1 MEKSFRIDYFNNKDY
16 FQGVVMAFLDKMK
29 EYLDKGVEVS
39 KEALSKAGDAVQDF
53 SDKSVT
59 KIETHQLISRQNKE
73 YRALGQAVLK
83 FFEEN
88 PSASLSADNSLIS
101 GIMAEIQRLE
111 KEIVQREESLKAKE
125 QDESL
130 KAKEQDDTTASS
142 QEDDETAP
150 KDTSVRDTSV
160 FDTHDASALKAEAT
174 DAEFTK
180 S

>member
-125 QDESL
+125 QDDS
-130 KAKEQDDTTASS
+130 TASA
-142 QEDDETAP
+142 QEDDETAS

-160 FDTHDASALKAEAT
+160 FDTHVSDTHDVSASKAEAT

>member
-125 QDESL
+125 QD
-130 KAKEQDDTTASS
+130 DTTASA
-142 QEDDETAP
+142 QEDDETAT
-150 KDTSVRDTSV
+150 KDTSVKDTSV
-160 FDTHDASALKAEAT
+160 FDTGVSDTHDASASKAEAT

>member
-1 MEKSFRIDYFNNKDY
+1 
-16 FQGVVMAFLDKMK
+16 MAFLDKMK

-125 QDESL
+125 QG
-130 KAKEQDDTTASS
+130 DTTASA
-142 QEDDETAP
+142 QEDDETAT
-150 KDTSVRDTSV
+150 KDTSV
-160 FDTHDASALKAEAT
+160 FDTHVSDTHDEATVASKAEAT

>member
-1 MEKSFRIDYFNNKDY
+1 
-16 FQGVVMAFLDKMK
+16 MAFLDKMK

-88 PSASLSADNSLIS
+88 PSATLSADNSLIS
-101 GIMAEIQRLE
+101 GIMEEIQRLE

-125 QDESL
+125 QGDTATPTDEAGS
-130 KAKEQDDTTASS
+130 TS
-142 QEDDETAP
+142 AP
-150 KDTSVRDTSV
+150 EV
-160 FDTHDASALKAEAT
+160 EAT

>member
-125 QDESL
+125 QD
-130 KAKEQDDTTASS
+130 DTTASA
-142 QEDDETAP
+142 QEDDETAT

-160 FDTHDASALKAEAT
+160 FDTHVSDTHDASASKAEAT

>member
-88 PSASLSADNSLIS
+88 PSATLSADNSLIS

-125 QDESL
+125 QD
-130 KAKEQDDTTASS
+130 DTTASA
-142 QEDDETAP
+142 QEDDETAS

-160 FDTHDASALKAEAT
+160 FDTHVSDTHDASASKAEAT

>member
-1 MEKSFRIDYFNNKDY
+1 
-16 FQGVVMAFLDKMK
+16 MAFLDKMK

-125 QDESL
+125 QY
-130 KAKEQDDTTASS
+130 DTTASA
-142 QEDDETAP
+142 QEDDETAS

-160 FDTHDASALKAEAT
+160 FDTHVSDTHDASALKAEAT

>member
-1 MEKSFRIDYFNNKDY
+1 
-16 FQGVVMAFLDKMK
+16 MAFLDKMK

-88 PSASLSADNSLIS
+88 PSATLSADNSLIS
-101 GIMAEIQRLE
+101 GIMEEIQRLE
-111 KEIVQREESLKAKE
+111 KEIVQREESLKDKE
-125 QDESL
+125 QGDTATPTDEADS
-130 KAKEQDDTTASS
+130 TS
-142 QEDDETAP
+142 AP
-150 KDTSVRDTSV
+150 E
-160 FDTHDASALKAEAT
+160 AEAT

>member
-111 KEIVQREESLKAKE
+111 KEIVQREA
-125 QDESL
+125 SL
-130 KAKEQDDTTASS
+130 KAKEQDDTTASA

-160 FDTHDASALKAEAT
+160 FDTHVSDTHDASASKAEAT

>member
-1 MEKSFRIDYFNNKDY
+1 
-16 FQGVVMAFLDKMK
+16 MAFLDKMK

-111 KEIVQREESLKAKE
+111 KEIVQREA
-125 QDESL
+125 SL
-130 KAKEQDDTTASS
+130 KAKEQDDTTASA

-160 FDTHDASALKAEAT
+160 FDTHVSDTHDASASKAEAT

>member
-39 KEALSKAGDAVQDF
+39 KEALSKAGDVVQDF

-125 QDESL
+125 QD
-130 KAKEQDDTTASS
+130 DTTASA
-142 QEDDETAP
+142 QEDDETAS

-160 FDTHDASALKAEAT
+160 FDTHVSDTHDASASKAEAT

>member
-125 QDESL
+125 QD
-130 KAKEQDDTTASS
+130 DTTASA
-142 QEDDETAP
+142 QEDDETAS

-160 FDTHDASALKAEAT
+160 FDTHVSDTHDASALKAEAT

>member
-1 MEKSFRIDYFNNKDY
+1 
-16 FQGVVMAFLDKMK
+16 MAFLDKMK

-88 PSASLSADNSLIS
+88 PSATLSADNSLIS
-101 GIMAEIQRLE
+101 GIMEEIQRLE

-125 QDESL
+125 QGDAATSTDEADS
-130 KAKEQDDTTASS
+130 TS
-142 QEDDETAP
+142 AP
-150 KDTSVRDTSV
+150 E
-160 FDTHDASALKAEAT
+160 AEAT

>member
-1 MEKSFRIDYFNNKDY
+1 MEKSSRIDYFNNKDY

-88 PSASLSADNSLIS
+88 PSASLSTDNSLIS

-125 QDESL
+125 QG
-130 KAKEQDDTTASS
+130 DTTASA

-160 FDTHDASALKAEAT
+160 FDTHVSDTHDASASKAEAT

>member
-1 MEKSFRIDYFNNKDY
+1 
-16 FQGVVMAFLDKMK
+16 MAFLDKMK

-88 PSASLSADNSLIS
+88 PSATLSADNSLIS
-101 GIMAEIQRLE
+101 GIMEEIQRLE

-125 QDESL
+125 QGDTATLTDEPDS
-130 KAKEQDDTTASS
+130 TS
-142 QEDDETAP
+142 AP
-150 KDTSVRDTSV
+150 E
-160 FDTHDASALKAEAT
+160 AEAT

>member
-1 MEKSFRIDYFNNKDY
+1 
-16 FQGVVMAFLDKMK
+16 MAFLDKMK

-59 KIETHQLISRQNKE
+59 KIESHQLVSRQNKE
-73 YRALGQAVLK
+73 YRSLGHAVLK

-88 PSASLSADNSLIS
+88 PGSSLSADNSAIN
-101 GIMAEIQRLE
+101 GIIQDIKRLE
-111 KEIVQREESLKAKE
+111 KEIILREESLKAKE
-125 QDESL
+125 HHEAAPSADES
-130 KAKEQDDTTASS
+130 TSTSTS
-142 QEDDETAP
+142 QTEP
-150 KDTSVRDTSV
+150 
-160 FDTHDASALKAEAT
+160 T

>member
-125 QDESL
+125 QY
-130 KAKEQDDTTASS
+130 DTTASA

-160 FDTHDASALKAEAT
+160 FDTHVSDTHDASALKAEAT